1 MNVNQ
6 GHKVLLCSSLSFIIW
21 RVIVSLS
28 SWALFCWDA
37 RLLLPHSVCSLHIH
51 SVAFVSLGSILIS
64 HRYLEMYSFFLD
76 FLNYQYIFIG
86 ISYSPAF
93 QFYLCNTVFFSSFSF
108 LPSPSFWS
116 FWQYVNRLSFHRIN
130 SSCHYFDFYC
140 VNFWSALLMCVDG
153 SFCPG
158 PVVIQTQT
166 HTQTFINKTS
176 PSQRYTL
183 TYLGSDRLFL
193 LTVNRHTDIYTQW
206 HAHGDTHRYIHTH
219 IHTYSGMHTHRHI
232 NK

>member
-1 MNVNQ
+1 M
-6 GHKVLLCSSLSFIIW
+6 KVPLPCHFSLPKTEIIGLVTPEFTLPLGLIFIN
-21 RVIVSLS
+21 
-28 SWALFCWDA
+28 
-37 RLLLPHSVCSLHIH
+37 
-51 SVAFVSLGSILIS
+51 
-64 HRYLEMYSFFLD
+64 RYLEMYSFFLD

-158 PVVIQTQT
+158 PVVIQSQT
-166 HTQTFINKTS
+166 HTQTFINYKL
-176 PSQRYTL
+176 YGL
-183 TYLGSDRLFL
+183 LHRLI
-193 LTVNRHTDIYTQW
+193 TN
-206 HAHGDTHRYIHTH
+206 
-219 IHTYSGMHTHRHI
+219 
-232 NK
+232 